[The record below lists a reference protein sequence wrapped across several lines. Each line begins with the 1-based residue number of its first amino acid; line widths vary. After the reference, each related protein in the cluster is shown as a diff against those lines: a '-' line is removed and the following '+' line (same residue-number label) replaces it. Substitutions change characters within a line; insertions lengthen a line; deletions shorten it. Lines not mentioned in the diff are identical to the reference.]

1 MDETLLLSF
10 KLTIAGLVIVFAALI
25 VIATVVAIIRAVD
38 ARWEEREEKQDRAAF
53 EKPQTIDETTLVL
66 ISAAVAT
73 YLTGRHR
80 IRGIRMIQSETKAS
94 PWSMQGRLVLTG
106 SHVIQP
112 RTGDRL

>member
-1 MDETLLLSF
+1 MEGTMILSL
-10 KLTIAGLVIVFAALI
+10 KLTIAGLSIVFVALI
-25 VIATVVAIIRAVD
+25 VISTVVAIIRAVD
-38 ARWEEREEKQDRAAF
+38 SRWEDREEKQDRAALG
-53 EKPQTIDETTLVL
+53 KTQTIDETTLVL